1 MCTGTCT
8 LLTIVFGNICLW
20 RFWLASYL
28 QARLSASM
36 FFDWTSHCFYKYRTL
51 TTILISYSSQTITK
65 IYWSTASSIFH
76 MVTVLLLASLFLF
89 GVINKS
95 ACWHTS
101 PYIIMWRRGVISIP
115 PPPPDCYHN
124 IFVCLPWWPYP
135 YKMYMSVNKS
145 VAILCTHIRCLIVNI
160 VCMCICIVFESD
172 ENAHTYVPQS
182 NQASIFSHM

>member
-65 IYWSTASSIFH
+65 IYWSTASSIFR

-101 PYIIMWRRGVISIP
+101 PYIIMWRQGVISIP
-115 PPPPDCYHN
+115 PQTATI
-124 IFVCLPWWPYP
+124 IFLFVYLDDP
-135 YKMYMSVNKS
+135 
-145 VAILCTHIRCLIVNI
+145 THIKCTWVWTKCGNTL
-160 VCMCICIVFESD
+160 
-172 ENAHTYVPQS
+172 HTHPVPHSKYCVYVHMHSVWKWWKCSYVPQS